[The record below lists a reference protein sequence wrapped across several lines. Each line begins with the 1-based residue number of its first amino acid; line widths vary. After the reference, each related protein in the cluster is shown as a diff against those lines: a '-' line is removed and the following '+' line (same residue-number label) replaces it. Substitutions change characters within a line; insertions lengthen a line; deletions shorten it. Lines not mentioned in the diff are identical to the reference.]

1 MGLVASS
8 ILVGRLDS
16 QRKLMD
22 AKSREHATPY
32 NIYDFP
38 NA

>member
-8 ILVGRLDS
+8 VLVGRLDS

-32 NIYDFP
+32 VAFVI
-38 NA
+38 

>member
-8 ILVGRLDS
+8 ILGDRVDS

-22 AKSREHATPY
+22 AESREHATPSDAFL
-32 NIYDFP
+32 I
-38 NA
+38 